1 MLPDLGLPDSGEFE
15 KLPILLAG
23 EPLGVGVLATRGGVL
38 YCEPEVGGFEVGGRP
53 RSFLWAG
60 VRGISDRSS
69 GVRRRGQN
77 ATSIL

>member
-1 MLPDLGLPDSGEFE
+1 MLLDFGLPDSGEFE

-38 YCEPEVGGFEVGGRP
+38 YCEPGVGGFEVGGKP
-53 RSFLWAG
+53 RSFLCAG
-60 VRGISDRSS
+60 VRGISDKSS

-77 ATSIL
+77 ATSML